1 MDSYTFQLMDMGH
14 RLLSGTNTQTSF
26 HYFYKLP
33 VCLQFLTCRSNI
45 LHIWHLNQHKS
56 FSLINKY
63 CKLEVRLRNIIITH
77 KRSCEKVML
86 LHLSLSHSVHG
97 AGGLPDRDPPQDRDL
112 PCTVTS
118 GRTVRINAFLLLV
131 CSDVRSIVQFI

>member
-1 MDSYTFQLMDMGH
+1 
-14 RLLSGTNTQTSF
+14 
-26 HYFYKLP
+26 
-33 VCLQFLTCRSNI
+33 
-45 LHIWHLNQHKS
+45 
-56 FSLINKY
+56 
-63 CKLEVRLRNIIITH
+63 
-77 KRSCEKVML
+77 ML

-131 CSDVRSIVQFI
+131 CSDVRSYRTVHLNDGKVVVTQLEVFGLCLYNRSSGNSNMATLRDRFQWLTRTASPSEL